1 MIGSGKGT
9 AGRAG
14 GTPDVKELRRPHAPD
29 PVLTTRRALFAGFAA
44 SLVVAAGVGAFP
56 QARAKAQSAGL
67 LTPTVRVGMPEG
79 PY

>member
-1 MIGSGKGT
+1 MPK
-9 AGRAG
+9 
-14 GTPDVKELRRPHAPD
+14 D

-44 SLVVAAGVGAFP
+44 SPVCAAGVGTLLRA
-56 QARAKAQSAGL
+56 ARAQAQSAGL